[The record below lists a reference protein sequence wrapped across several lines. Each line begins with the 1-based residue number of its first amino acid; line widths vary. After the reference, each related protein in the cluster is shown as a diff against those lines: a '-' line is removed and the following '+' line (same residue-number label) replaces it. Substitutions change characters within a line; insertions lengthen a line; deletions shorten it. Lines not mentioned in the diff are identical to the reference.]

1 MADIGAIGEL
11 VNNEK
16 LLLQTGSDTFV
27 MMQDCRFNLDRPISR
42 QTTSGGGVTY
52 FFGSGDNSIDFT
64 LLCSTP
70 ELEDSNSAGNLIYQT
85 QRDANGAL
93 PSATYKIKATDVS
106 GNSKTIS
113 ATGVIPHLE
122 VQRMAG
128 VGGVVI
134 NGRIQLTSDTV
145 SVA

>member
-1 MADIGAIGEL
+1 MADIGAITEL

-16 LLLQTGSDTFV
+16 LLLKTGNDTFIL
-27 MMQDCRFNLDRPISR
+27 MQDCKLNLDRPISR
-42 QTTSGGGVTY
+42 EVTSGSGVVY

-70 ELEDSNSAGNLIYQT
+70 ELEDSSGAGNLVYQT
-85 QRDANGAL
+85 QRNSNGAL
-93 PSATYKIKATDVS
+93 PENTYKIVATDVS

-113 ATGVIPHLE
+113 ATGTIPSLS
-122 VQRMAG
+122 VTRLSG
-128 VGGVVI
+128 VGGVQI
-134 NGRIQLTSDTV
+134 SGRIQITTDSV